1 MLIKMS
7 LNQFIETSQYGKEI
21 EKLFME
27 KQELEF
33 LSCNQDGANGEIIL
47 AKNKH
52 LNREVAI
59 KIYDHE
65 KDSIIH
71 EPTLVARIN
80 HENIVKVHDA
90 GLLSS
95 KGYSTSYYVMERAQ
109 ESLTSY
115 LSHERISTQMALKLF
130 KDLLKGLSCFHS
142 KEYNLIHRDLK
153 PDNLLVESNSL
164 KIGDFGSVKQL
175 NSSNKSFVSKHSILY
190 RPPESFG
197 VKGFF
202 DKKSDIYQA
211 GIILAE
217 LLGCSLNTDGESYLS
232 PRDRKKFNS
241 LTRYADKAILV
252 DMVIE
257 DRITTQKLIDY
268 SKFPFYIDS
277 KLISMVRKMICSY
290 DKRFNSIAD
299 VLAVLTAY
307 ERSKKNWKEDEN
319 GNYILENFKGKDYL
333 IVSEKNGY
341 LIKHRKNSQSFIQ
354 IPKTEVYDSPEVAY
368 KELNRIISK

>member
-1 MLIKMS
+1 MS
-7 LNQFIETSQYGKEI
+7 LDQFIETSQYGKEI
-21 EKLFME
+21 AKLFIE

-47 AKNKH
+47 AKNRH

-95 KGYSTSYYVMERAQ
+95 QGYSTSYYVMERAQ

-115 LSHERISTQMALKLF
+115 LSHECISTQMALKLF
-130 KDLLKGLSCFHS
+130 KDLLKGLSCLHS

-153 PDNLLVESNSL
+153 PDNLLVESESL

-197 VKGFF
+197 AQGFF

-217 LLGCSLNTDGESYLS
+217 LLGCSLSTDGESYLS
-232 PRDRKKFNS
+232 PRDRKRFNA
-241 LTRYADKAILV
+241 LTRYADKAIFV
-252 DMVIE
+252 DKVIE

-268 SKFPFYIDS
+268 SRFPFYVDS
-277 KLISMVRKMICSY
+277 KLISIVRKMVCSY

-299 VLAVLTAY
+299 VLAALTVY
-307 ERSKKNWKEDEN
+307 ERYKKNWIEDEN
-319 GNYILENFKGKDYL
+319 GNFVLENFKGKDYL
-333 IVSEKNGY
+333 IILEKDGY
-341 LIKHRKNSQSFIQ
+341 LLKHRRNSQNFIQ
-354 IPKTEVYDSPEVAY
+354 IPRTEVYESLEAAY
-368 KELNRIISK
+368 KELNRLISK

>member
-1 MLIKMS
+1 MS

-21 EKLFME
+21 EKLFIE

-80 HENIVKVHDA
+80 HENILKVHDA

-95 KGYSTSYYVMERAQ
+95 QGYSTSYYVMERAQ
-109 ESLTSY
+109 ESLTSF
-115 LSHERISTQMALKLF
+115 LNRERISTQLALKLF
-130 KDLLKGLSCFHS
+130 KDLMKGLSCLHS
-142 KEYNLIHRDLK
+142 KEFNLIHRDLK
-153 PDNLLVESNSL
+153 PDNLLVESNCL
-164 KIGDFGSVKQL
+164 KIGDFGSIKRL

-197 VKGFF
+197 SQGFF

-211 GIILAE
+211 GIIFAE
-217 LLGCSLNTDGESYLS
+217 LLGCSLSTNGENYLS
-232 PRDRKKFNS
+232 RRERAKYDALR
-241 LTRYADKAILV
+241 TYAEKAILI
-252 DMVIE
+252 DKIIE
-257 DRITTQKLIDY
+257 SRITTQKLVDY
-268 SKFPFYIDS
+268 SKFPFYIDT
-277 KLISMVRKMICSY
+277 KLISIIRKMVCSHE
-290 DKRFNSIAD
+290 KRFNSIAD
-299 VLAVLTAY
+299 VLAALTVY
-307 ERSKKNWKEDEN
+307 ERSKKNWTADKY
-319 GNYILENFKGKDYL
+319 GNLTLEQFKGKDYQ
-333 IVSEKNGY
+333 IVLERGGY
-341 LIKHRKNSQSFIQ
+341 LIKHRRCSQNFLQ
-354 IPKTEVYDSPEVAY
+354 IPNTGVYDSKEAAY
-368 KELNRIISK
+368 KELNRIISKK